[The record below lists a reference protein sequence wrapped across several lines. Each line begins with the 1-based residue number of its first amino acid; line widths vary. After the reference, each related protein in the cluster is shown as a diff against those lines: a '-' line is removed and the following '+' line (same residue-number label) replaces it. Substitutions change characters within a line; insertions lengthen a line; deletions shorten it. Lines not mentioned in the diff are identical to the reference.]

1 MDRDIKAFAHIE
13 ADRIM
18 EKASSL
24 GEAGE
29 KGEFLLEL
37 RLIADIGLV
46 GFPNSGK
53 STLIGAISAARPRIG
68 AYPFTTLRPCLG
80 VVEDKDYRKLTI
92 ADIPGLVEGS
102 HRNVGLGHSFLRH
115 IQRSGTL
122 LMVVD
127 MAALDGRVPGDD
139 YRQLRRELELHDRRL
154 AEKSFLVAANK
165 MDLPSAEKNLEKFRE
180 ELSLSPEKI
189 FPISAL
195 RKDGLDKLK
204 SALFE
209 IIPDSGEIETAD
221 ETD

>member
-1 MDRDIKAFAHIE
+1 MLRELGALLFERQDQHEQLRLLDPERQAVLLDDFGG
-13 ADRIM
+13 
-18 EKASSL
+18 L
-24 GEAGE
+24 GEM
-29 KGEFLLEL
+29 
-37 RLIADIGLV
+37 
-46 GFPNSGK
+46 
-53 STLIGAISAARPRIG
+53 
-68 AYPFTTLRPCLG
+68 LG
-80 VVEDKDYRKLTI
+80 R
-92 ADIPGLVEGS
+92 
-102 HRNVGLGHSFLRH
+102 
-115 IQRSGTL
+115 
-122 LMVVD
+122 
-127 MAALDGRVPGDD
+127 